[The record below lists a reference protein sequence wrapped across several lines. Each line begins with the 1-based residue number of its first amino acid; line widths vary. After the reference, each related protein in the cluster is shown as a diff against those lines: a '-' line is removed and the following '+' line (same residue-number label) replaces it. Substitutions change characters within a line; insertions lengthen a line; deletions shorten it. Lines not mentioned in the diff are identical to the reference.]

1 MMNEYAIALRKKND
15 ELLKGALEANFPD
28 FLRFVYPDA
37 DQVVDFSKG
46 IQFMDKELFAIIPN
60 RERKRDG
67 RRADL
72 LAKLHLKNGTE
83 KWVLLNVEIE
93 GGNDVD
99 FEKRV
104 YEYNYRIRDKYKVS
118 VATIAVFTGGKSQ
131 RKPRIYRDELLGT
144 VLSFSY
150 LTYHIFDHDQE
161 VLLKMDNP
169 FALIALACQKSIL
182 EGKIPE
188 KQLGEERL
196 IIAKALLSHNYD
208 HDRIIS
214 FLIFIKN
221 FIYINNEDIN
231 CKFDQLI
238 SELTGGEINMGI
250 LEIVRMQDRRDAKL
264 EGKLEGQHE
273 AALKIARELKKEG
286 LTVDFIAKT
295 TKLSHKEIT
304 SL

>member
-1 MMNEYAIALRKKND
+1 M
-15 ELLKGALEANFPD
+15 
-28 FLRFVYPDA
+28 
-37 DQVVDFSKG
+37 SKS
-46 IQFMDKELFAIIPN
+46 L
-60 RERKRDG
+60 
-67 RRADL
+67 
-72 LAKLHLKNGTE
+72 
-83 KWVLLNVEIE
+83 
-93 GGNDVD
+93 
-99 FEKRV
+99 
-104 YEYNYRIRDKYKVS
+104 
-118 VATIAVFTGGKSQ
+118 
-131 RKPRIYRDELLGT
+131 
-144 VLSFSY
+144 
-150 LTYHIFDHDQE
+150 
-161 VLLKMDNP
+161 
-169 FALIALACQKSIL
+169 L

-196 IIAKALLSHNYD
+196 SIAKALLSHNYD
-208 HDRIIS
+208 HDRITS

-264 EGKLEGQHE
+264 EGQHE

-295 TKLSHKEIT
+295 TKLSHKEIA